1 MAFMETQVRI
11 IGIWYSQ
18 IGLSGK
24 IFSFLYSSMNL
35 VFIYLLVREYFEAWL
50 SSLLKKSKFFNARG
64 TFKFFFFFFF
74 PFLCLISELP
84 GKLHFTF
91 DRSSSSSSIMRVGL
105 GFALNSLDSF
115 EFPLKV
121 KSFH

>member
-11 IGIWYSQ
+11 IGIWCSQ

-50 SSLLKKSKFFNARG
+50 SSLLKKSKFFNASG

-74 PFLCLISELP
+74 PFLCSISELP

-91 DRSSSSSSIMRVGL
+91 DR
-105 GFALNSLDSF
+105 
-115 EFPLKV
+115 
-121 KSFH
+121 